1 MDMRVGLARGT
12 FWALACVVLCGAAG
26 ACRCEE
32 DAGKKTL
39 EDLKASLREALQ
51 SVSNDAVSSREK
63 QRGASQ
69 AAVAPRAMP
78 AEVEKDPEARKKWE
92 KQEAEARKKAEK
104 EAEEAAKAAEKARR
118 EAAKEAR
125 KRREREEELAERAH
139 KDGVRYVPGR
149 SEPGEGPYY
158 SESRR
163 AERSGGWVQMG
174 GVTKDVNSSS
184 STGPG
189 PSSVH
194 ERGTSTGTWGVRT
207 TVIRLEGP
215 EE

>member
-1 MDMRVGLARGT
+1 MRTRFGPARGT

-26 ACRCEE
+26 TCRCEE

-69 AAVAPRAMP
+69 AAGVARAMP

-118 EAAKEAR
+118 EAEKEAK
-125 KRREREEELAERAH
+125 KRREREEELAERAQ
-139 KDGVRYVPGR
+139 KEGARYVPERG
-149 SEPGEGPYY
+149 ETGEGPYY
-158 SESRR
+158 NESRR
-163 AERSGGWVQMG
+163 AESRGGWVGMG

-189 PSSVH
+189 PSSVR

-215 EE
+215 DE

>member
-1 MDMRVGLARGT
+1 MKTRFGPARGR
-12 FWALACVVLCGAAG
+12 FWAQACVVLCGAAG
-26 ACRCEE
+26 TCRCEE

-51 SVSNDAVSSREK
+51 SVSNDAVSSRER

-69 AAVAPRAMP
+69 AAAVARAMP
-78 AEVEKDPEARKKWE
+78 AEVEKDPEARKTWE

-104 EAEEAAKAAEKARR
+104 EAEEAAKAAEKAQR
-118 EAAKEAR
+118 EAEKEAK
-125 KRREREEELAERAH
+125 KRREREEELAERSRKEGA
-139 KDGVRYVPGR
+139 RYVPERG
-149 SEPGEGPYY
+149 ETGEGPYY
-158 SESRR
+158 NESRR
-163 AERSGGWVQMG
+163 SERSGGWVQMG

-184 STGPG
+184 SSG
-189 PSSVH
+189 PSSSR